1 MSRSYE
7 PDFDAL
13 RAAMVRTQMRDVVD
27 PAVLAAMARVP
38 RHLFVP
44 PRLAARAY
52 EDRPLEIGSG
62 QTISQPYIVAYMIQ
76 AARVRPGDK
85 VLEVGTGSG
94 YQAAVLAEMGCRVYG
109 VELLPELLEQAAR
122 NLERAGYGG
131 KVRLRLG
138 DGREGWPEEAP
149 FDAILVAAAPR
160 EIPPALP
167 AQLAPGGRL
176 VIPVGEGPTQTLML
190 VERGEE
196 GFRQRPL
203 LPVRFV
209 PLLGEEGRG

>member
-1 MSRSYE
+1 MRSPE

-13 RAAMVRTQMRDVVD
+13 RAAMVRRQMRDVTD
-27 PAVLAAMARVP
+27 PAVLEAMARVP

-44 PRLAARAY
+44 PELARRAY
-52 EDRPLEIGSG
+52 EDRPLEIGLG

-76 AARVRPGDK
+76 AARVGPGDK

-94 YQAAVLAEMGCRVYG
+94 YQAAVLAELGCRVFS
-109 VELLPELLEQAAR
+109 VEILPELHERAAR
-122 NLERAGYGG
+122 NLARAGYQGR
-131 KVRLRLG
+131 VRLRLG

-149 FDAILVAAAPR
+149 FDAILVSAAPE

-167 AQLAPGGRL
+167 DQLAEGGRL
-176 VIPVGEGPTQTLML
+176 LVPLGPGPTQELVL
-190 VERGEE
+190 VERRGDT
-196 GFRQRPL
+196 FRRRRL

-209 PLLGEEGRG
+209 PLLGGGEEA